1 MKKILIICV
10 NYNSYDALHVF
21 LESIDC
27 AAKEVTQSMEIH
39 VAIADNSSDIQEI
52 EESVY
57 PDIHIERYITK
68 QNLGYLGGARF
79 ALSKISKTDYN
90 GYDYIAISNV
100 DVTLDPSFFV
110 QLETINLSNVG
121 WIAPSIISLK
131 ENKDRNPK
139 ILTRPSK
146 SHLQIA
152 RLIYLT
158 PLVYHLYVRLFYK
171 NRPTP
176 KFTER
181 EIYAGHGSFML
192 FSKQADIRTF
202 IDQFEPFLFCEEH
215 FFAEELR
222 KRSLTIEYHPELVV
236 YDTDHVSTSTIPS
249 YTYCKYNKEAISF
262 IIKKYFV

>member
-10 NYNSYDALHVF
+10 NYNSYDALQSF
-21 LESIDC
+21 LESVDC
-27 AAKEVTQSMEIH
+27 AAKLVTHSMEIH

-68 QNLGYLGGARF
+68 QNLGYLGGARY
-79 ALSKISKTDYN
+79 ALSKISKADYTR
-90 GYDYIAISNV
+90 YDYIAISNV
-100 DVTLDPSFFV
+100 DVTIDPAFFS
-110 QLETINLSNVG
+110 QLETINTMNVG

-139 ILTRPSK
+139 ILARPSK

-222 KRSLTIEYHPELVV
+222 KRSLKIVYHPELVV

>member
-27 AAKEVTQSMEIH
+27 AAKKVTQSMEIH

-57 PDIHIERYITK
+57 PDIHIGKYVTK

-79 ALSKISKTDYN
+79 TLNKISETDYN

-100 DVTLDPSFFV
+100 DVTLDPSFFA

-121 WIAPSIISLK
+121 WIAPSIISHK

-146 SHLQIA
+146 RHLQLT
-152 RLIYLT
+152 RLPCNNAYDSRHRI
-158 PLVYHLYVRLFYK
+158 HLQQLQFLQK
-171 NRPTP
+171 EE
-176 KFTER
+176 FHFS
-181 EIYAGHGSFML
+181 YAACLPSIC
-192 FSKQADIRTF
+192 S
-202 IDQFEPFLFCEEH
+202 
-215 FFAEELR
+215 
-222 KRSLTIEYHPELVV
+222 VV
-236 YDTDHVSTSTIPS
+236 LQ
-249 YTYCKYNKEAISF
+249 E
-262 IIKKYFV
+262 